1 MENRPATTM
10 AVILIVGLVVG
21 IGFGYFIAP
30 TVDQGSSAY
39 RLGYDEGFE
48 DGYTEGQKSTG
59 TAGSQEVLDSLTGL
73 VTLVY
78 GAIGASLIAALAA
91 IVTLMEISK
100 RR

>member
-1 MENRPATTM
+1 METRPATTM
-10 AVILIVGLVVG
+10 TAILIIGLIIG
-21 IGFGYFIAP
+21 IGIGYLMTP

-59 TAGSQEVLDSLTGL
+59 TAGSQEVLDSLAGL

-78 GAIGASLIAALAA
+78 GAIAASLIAALAA
-91 IVTLMEISK
+91 IVSLMQVS